1 MSVIGALQR
10 KLGEYMGWSSGGY
23 INPAGEDRLGVIPE
37 ELTPGFVS
45 KAIKAADAGHL
56 GLLQESYMKMMASDP
71 HLRGEV
77 NKLGMALNLYPLRVS
92 PARSGTAQ
100 AQEAAEMM
108 ETVLS
113 NPAFKTREAI
123 RSMAKVHFTG
133 VRIYE
138 NDLRAQGGEGSMTM
152 LDGIDL
158 IPPTRYKMERRHME
172 DDYGKIRILDRDAP
186 EGRPIDSLPEGS
198 ITRISDADREGFWD
212 LAGVGRTCLFWF
224 CAKHFNSKWWN
235 ELNETYGEPVRIGY
249 YDPWTEEGDRAEMR
263 NFLKELGRAAWAI
276 LPSTQDFE
284 FIMPDLGQ
292 VKTYEDII
300 RIADQQMSKAV
311 VGQIGTSGRS
321 ENGSYGEGV
330 MLNSVRYEIVK
341 SISGMV
347 EEALHPTVHF
357 LCKANIDPDFPI
369 RDVPRVYIVVPNP
382 EEKLQKAKLFKGA
395 LEVGLEVPQQ
405 HAYDELGI
413 PMPVEGE
420 ETLGPDDLSRR
431 TDGAPTEGEGDR
443 EDSPSDEENAAPGQ
457 DSGPEEAEEG
467 GDE

>member
-1 MSVIGALQR
+1 MQR
-10 KLGEYMGWSSGGY
+10 KLGEWAGWGSSSGGY
-23 INPAGEDRLGVIPE
+23 VNPSGEDRLGVIPQ
-37 ELTPGFVS
+37 ELTPAFVS
-45 KAIKAADAGHL
+45 RAIKAADQGNL
-56 GLLQESYMKMMASDP
+56 GLLQESYMKMIASDS

-92 PARSGTAQ
+92 PAKSGTPQ

-108 ETVLS
+108 ENVLT

-133 VRIYE
+133 LRIYE
-138 NDLRAQGGEGSMTM
+138 NDLRVQTGEDGLTM
-152 LDGIDL
+152 LDGLDL
-158 IPPTRYKMERRHME
+158 VPPTRYKMEMRKAE
-172 DDYGKIRILDRDAP
+172 DDYGKIRILDTNDP
-186 EGRPIDSLPEGS
+186 DGVPLDSLPEGS
-198 ITRISDADREGFWD
+198 ITRISDAQRDGFWD
-212 LAGVGRTCLFWF
+212 LGGVGRTVLFWY
-224 CAKHFNSKWWN
+224 CAKHFNAKWWN

-249 YDPWTEEGDRAEMR
+249 YDAWTEEGDRQEMR

-276 LPSTQDFE
+276 LPSTQEFE

-321 ENGSYGEGV
+321 ENGSYGEASV
-330 MLNSVRYEIVK
+330 LNSVRYEIVK

-347 EEALHPTVHF
+347 EEAIHPTVHF
-357 LCKANIDPDFPI
+357 LCRANISPDFPI

-382 EEKLQKAKLFKGA
+382 EEKLQKVKLFKGA
-395 LEVGLEVPQQ
+395 LEVGMEVPRQ

-413 PMPVEGE
+413 PVPTDGE
-420 ETLGPDDLSRR
+420 DTLNPDDLVMGA
-431 TDGAPTEGEGDR
+431 DGAPTGPEGEA
-443 EDSPSDEENAAPGQ
+443 EPSPSDEE
-457 DSGPEEAEEG
+457 S
-467 GDE
+467 GDEGRAGGSEEPEGENE